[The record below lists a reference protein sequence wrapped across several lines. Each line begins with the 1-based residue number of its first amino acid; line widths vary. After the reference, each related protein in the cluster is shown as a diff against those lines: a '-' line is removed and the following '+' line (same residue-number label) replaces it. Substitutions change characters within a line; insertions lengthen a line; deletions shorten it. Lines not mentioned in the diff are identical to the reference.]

1 MYKHI
6 SNDDKANYMQIL
18 AELNRNNA
26 GICTQKELSYYL
38 RVSVR
43 KISDFQN
50 GLIIDFW
57 LLQQY
62 AGIIGR
68 KVEFRLL

>member
-6 SNDDKANYMQIL
+6 SDDDKANYMQIL

-26 GICTQKELSYYL
+26 NFCTQKELSEYL

-68 KVEFRLL
+68 RVEFRLL